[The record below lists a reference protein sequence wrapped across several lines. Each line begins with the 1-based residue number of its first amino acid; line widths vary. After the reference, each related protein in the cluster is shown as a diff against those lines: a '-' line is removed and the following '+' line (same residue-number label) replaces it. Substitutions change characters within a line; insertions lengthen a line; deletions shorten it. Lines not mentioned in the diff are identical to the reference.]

1 MCKKIKKH
9 LTFKI
14 YCCIIC
20 FERKKTVYFFNGF
33 LLLFFEA
40 IKMGQYFTNEKLPSD
55 VRKTECFV
63 LGNKFTFLTDNG
75 VFSKDGLDFGSRLL
89 LETIPL
95 EEVGGKILDMGCGY
109 GVFGIILGKLTSA
122 NIDMVDVN
130 LRALHLTERNAKLN
144 GVSNVN
150 VFESNAYEKISAKYS
165 SIITNPPI
173 RAGKKVVY
181 DIVMNAK
188 DYLNEDGKLFI
199 VIRKEQGAKSL
210 IVDLKKIY
218 TVEVL
223 EKSKGFYI
231 IKCSL

>member
-1 MCKKIKKH
+1 
-9 LTFKI
+9 
-14 YCCIIC
+14 
-20 FERKKTVYFFNGF
+20 
-33 LLLFFEA
+33 
-40 IKMGQYFTNEKLPSD
+40 MGHYFTNEKLPSD
-55 VRKTECFV
+55 IKKTECFV

-109 GVFGIILGKLTSA
+109 GVFGIILSKLTSSYV
-122 NIDMVDVN
+122 DMVDVN
-130 LRALHLTERNAKLN
+130 LRAMHLAERNAKLN

-150 VFESNAYEKISAKYS
+150 IFESNVYENVSGKYS
-165 SIITNPPI
+165 TIVTNPPI

-181 DIVMNAK
+181 DILMNAK
-188 DYLNEDGKLFI
+188 DYLDENGKLFL

-231 IKCSL
+231 LKCFL

>member
-1 MCKKIKKH
+1 
-9 LTFKI
+9 
-14 YCCIIC
+14 
-20 FERKKTVYFFNGF
+20 
-33 LLLFFEA
+33 
-40 IKMGQYFTNEKLPSD
+40 MGQYFTNEKLPSN
-55 VRKTECFV
+55 VRKTECFI

-109 GVFGIILGKLTSA
+109 GVFGIVLCRLTLA
-122 NIDMVDVN
+122 DVDMVDVN
-130 LRALHLTERNAKLN
+130 LRALHLAMRNAKEN
-144 GVSNVN
+144 GVDHVHI
-150 VFESNAYEKISAKYS
+150 FESNVYENISSKYS
-165 SIITNPPI
+165 CIITNPPI

-181 DIVMNAK
+181 DIVMGAK
-188 DYLNEDGKLFI
+188 DYLEKDGKLFL

-223 EKSKGFYI
+223 EKKKGFFI